1 MLKKNVSGGQIRSRP
16 GRTPCGQGRRDRNR
30 RLGTARMDHRERSG
44 PWLADYGLA
53 ECPIP
58 GFPARTEANVRDS
71 NATVWFGRT
80 DSPGFRTTTD
90 ACRKHGKP
98 WFIIVEGRTT
108 PKQVIDWLTEH
119 GIATLNVAGNRESNN
134 RGLALRTERFLDLNC
149 LESCLP
155 LDSNVASDQPDEAV
169 QRVGGLSFGKSRFRK
184 GGCQGA
190 GISDQGCARHS
201 GVC

>member
-1 MLKKNVSGGQIRSRP
+1 MLKKIVSGGQTGADQAGLRAAKAAGIETGGWAP
-16 GRTPCGQGRRDRNR
+16 HGWTTEKGP
-30 RLGTARMDHRERSG
+30 A

-71 NATVWFGRT
+71 DATVWFGRT

-134 RGLALRTERFLDLNC
+134 RGLALRTERFLELNC

-155 LDSNVASDQPDEAV
+155 LDSNVALDQPDETV
-169 QRVGGLSFGKSRFRK
+169 QRIGGALVWE
-184 GGCQGA
+184 
-190 GISDQGCARHS
+190 IP
-201 GVC
+201 V